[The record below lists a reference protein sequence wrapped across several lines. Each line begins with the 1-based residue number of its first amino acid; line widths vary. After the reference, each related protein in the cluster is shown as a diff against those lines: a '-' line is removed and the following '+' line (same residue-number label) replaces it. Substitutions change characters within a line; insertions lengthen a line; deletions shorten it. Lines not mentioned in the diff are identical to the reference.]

1 MKNKI
6 EKAIKYA
13 ESTSMI
19 ENMNPTKEELKT
31 IKQMLEN
38 PDKKQILI
46 KIQKKEEK
54 KGKIK

>member
-1 MKNKI
+1 MKDKI

-38 PDKKQILI
+38 SDKRQVLVKA
-46 KIQKKEEK
+46 QKKEEK
-54 KGKIK
+54 NGKIK

>member
-38 PDKKQILI
+38 PDKKILI

-54 KGKIK
+54 NGKIK

>member
-38 PDKKQILI
+38 PDKKILI
-46 KIQKKEEK
+46 KIQKNFK
-54 KGKIK
+54 KIGEVC

>member
-1 MKNKI
+1 MENKI

-38 PDKKQILI
+38 SNKKQTLV

-54 KGKIK
+54 NGKVK

>member
-31 IKQMLEN
+31 IK
-38 PDKKQILI
+38 
-46 KIQKKEEK
+46 IQKKEEK
-54 KGKIK
+54 NGKIK